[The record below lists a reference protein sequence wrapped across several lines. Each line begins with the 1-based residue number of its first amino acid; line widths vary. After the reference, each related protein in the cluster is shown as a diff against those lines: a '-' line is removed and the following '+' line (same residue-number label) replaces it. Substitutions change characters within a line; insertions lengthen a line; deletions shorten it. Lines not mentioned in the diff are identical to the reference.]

1 MSQSSIS
8 QHLAK
13 LRDLGIVQIERQ
25 GQEIHYRLVDEDV
38 KNMMKTLFEGEE
50 DE

>member
-25 GQEIHYRLVDEDV
+25 GQEIHYMLVDEDV